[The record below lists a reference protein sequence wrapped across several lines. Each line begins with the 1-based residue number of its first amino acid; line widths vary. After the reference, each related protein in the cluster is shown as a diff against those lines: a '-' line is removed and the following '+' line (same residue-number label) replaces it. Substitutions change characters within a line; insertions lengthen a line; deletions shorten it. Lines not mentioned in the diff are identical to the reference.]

1 MALNEPIACIFHL
14 RTGSPSPP
22 PLVVALHGSGGNG
35 NKIAQLSGLSLLSD
49 EKGIR
54 IYGYRRRSNF
64 C

>member
-1 MALNEPIACIFHL
+1 MALKEPIACLFHL
-14 RTGSPSPP
+14 RTGSPSP

-35 NKIAQLSGLSLLSD
+35 NKIAQLSGLSLLPD
-49 EKGIR
+49 EKGIK